1 MVRRFHETRQKI
13 KKSMILLEAVEQ
25 NEPKD
30 ERMNLAPRF
39 QSKNTYRKQKVTDL
53 ATAFKTKKNLISIL

>member
-1 MVRRFHETRQKI
+1 MVRRFHENRQKI

-30 ERMNLAPRF
+30 ERMNLAARF
-39 QSKNTYRKQKVTDL
+39 QSKNAYRKQKSHRL
-53 ATAFKTKKNLISIL
+53 SYSI